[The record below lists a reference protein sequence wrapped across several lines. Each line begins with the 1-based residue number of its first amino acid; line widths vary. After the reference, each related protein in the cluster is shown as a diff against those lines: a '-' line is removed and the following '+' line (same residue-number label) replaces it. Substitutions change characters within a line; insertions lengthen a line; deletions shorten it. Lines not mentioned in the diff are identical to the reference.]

1 MNLRNRILLLIAL
14 LLGVMLALGGWG
26 SRWLA
31 AELSNELDNLALGVG
46 QSVLEIIDD
55 EELSLADNDSDV
67 VVLVERTLE
76 DEDGNVLRASHRQ
89 VGQQIT
95 RVAVQVDN
103 LPAQLLKLPN
113 KPAHPHISALQIE
126 AVTRSLDRHASQV
139 GLRLTGGTLDR
150 QFSVPK
156 AGVADA
162 LERYSQRLSW
172 GLFALFILGVGGAL
186 LIAQRV
192 AGPLRQLR
200 SAAQEVGAGQ
210 RGVQVATG
218 SAVSE
223 INETIGAFNQMSL
236 DLEELAAARARLA
249 DRDHLSELGEI
260 GRGLAHSLRNPL
272 NSIGLTIDRLAAGQ
286 VETNDAANMAT
297 EARRQIG
304 RIDDQIR
311 GFLTLASANQAISD
325 RVDVRAVIR
334 DVALELLQSG
344 GEVGIKIDAPQSVY
358 LHGVSSEIRA
368 MIQALAVNAV
378 EASQPGQQVNIALKV
393 WRDGASVSVRDQG
406 RGVPPDVADRLFLPH
421 TTSKADGSGMGLYLT
436 RRLAE
441 SHYQGQVTLEWADT
455 PDDTPPGTLATLSLN
470 PRVETVS

>member
-1 MNLRNRILLLIAL
+1 MNLRTRILLLIAL

-31 AELSNELDNLALGVG
+31 AELSSELDTLALGVG

-67 VVLVERTLE
+67 VVLVERTIE
-76 DEDGNVLRASHRQ
+76 DEAGNILRASHRQ
-89 VGQQIT
+89 VGQRIT
-95 RVAVQVDN
+95 RVAVQLDN
-103 LPAQLLKLPN
+103 LPAQLLELPHF
-113 KPAHPHISALQIE
+113 PAQPHLSALQIE
-126 AVTRSLDRHASQV
+126 AVTRSLDREAAQV

-162 LERYSQRLSW
+162 LDRYSRRLSG
-172 GLFALFILGVGGAL
+172 GLLALFVLGVGGAL

-192 AGPLRQLR
+192 VGPLRQLR
-200 SAAQEVGAGQ
+200 GAAREVGQGQ
-210 RGVQVATG
+210 RGVQVPSG

-223 INETIGAFNQMSL
+223 IRETISSFNQMSL
-236 DLEELAAARARLA
+236 DLEELAAARSRLA

-272 NSIGLTIDRLAAGQ
+272 NSIGLTIDRLAAGRVQ
-286 VETNDAANMAT
+286 AEDGAKMAA

-311 GFLTLASANQAISD
+311 GFLTLASANQAVSEA
-325 RVDVRAVIR
+325 VDLRAVIR
-334 DVALELLQSG
+334 DVTLELLQSA
-344 GEVGIKIDAPQSVY
+344 GEVAIDIDAPRALSID
-358 LHGVSSEIRA
+358 GVGSEIRA
-368 MIQALAVNAV
+368 MIHALAVNAV
-378 EASQPGQQVNIALKV
+378 EASRSGQTVHISLQV
-393 WRDGASVSVRDQG
+393 WGDGVSVSIRDQG
-406 RGVPPDVADRLFLPH
+406 RGISPEIADRLFLPH

-441 SHYQGQVTLEWADT
+441 SHYRGKVSLQGATEAAASG
-455 PDDTPPGTLATLSLN
+455 PGTMATLYLH
-470 PRVETVS
+470 PRLAIIS